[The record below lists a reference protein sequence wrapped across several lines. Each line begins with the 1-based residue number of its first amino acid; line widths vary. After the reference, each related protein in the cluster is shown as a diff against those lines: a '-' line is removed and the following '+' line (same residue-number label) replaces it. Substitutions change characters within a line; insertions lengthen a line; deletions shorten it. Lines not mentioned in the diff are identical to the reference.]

1 MSKTLKVGDK
11 ASRSKIFTENDV
23 KQFAEVSTDKNP
35 IHLDENYAQNTI
47 FKQRI
52 VHGMLVGSLFSGILG
67 CDLPGEG
74 TIYLG
79 QTLSFKAPVPLNE
92 KDSHG
97 RGNQYT
103 SGQAYR
109 YVQDNLRGQQGQGG
123 YRGRGYCQ
131 GSLVKEVHDASCR

>member
-1 MSKTLKVGDK
+1 MKKELKVGDK
-11 ASRSKIFTENDV
+11 ASRSKTFTENDV

-35 IHLDENYAQNTI
+35 IHLNADYAKNTI

-92 KDSHG
+92 KV
-97 RGNQYT
+97 T
-103 SGQAYR
+103 AT
-109 YVQDNLRGQQGQGG
+109 VELINLRQDKPIATFKTTCIDSSGKIVIEGEATV
-123 YRGRGYCQ
+123 R
-131 GSLVKEVHDASCR
+131 VP